1 MMKTETMDP
10 TLVEES
16 QGAKQETLSVNTSL
30 NSLQD
35 RSAAVLVI
43 LSFVSLFI
51 SYVTSI
57 FVARSLGPVGFESY
71 AVAIATLTLLSTL
84 SESGAG
90 KAAIQILPVYQ
101 ASSKWQFMSGFWR
114 FSIKLVLLVSCS
126 MGLLVLLGDISQQR
140 DTEDHAILIAA
151 LFLPAAALSSV
162 FIDFLMAI
170 RAPILGATIARLV
183 IPATTLILMILGMR
197 FMGSFT
203 APDAVACFGIGSVLG
218 VVLAGLAYQKRSS
231 AELVDASPELDRPYW
246 LRECLTFLTLATL
259 ASWIFRSSVIALD
272 LLSLPPEDVASFAAA
287 AETGGLILLLSKST
301 DKYFQPYLAV
311 FIERHAW
318 SEGNAMRKRRL
329 IWVGATCTVFLC
341 IILVAGKSILRLYGS
356 SFVSGYPALVLIATG
371 CCFWSM
377 FSLAPAYL
385 KFSGLNRLVLI
396 VTASGALAMITLTLI
411 LGYWWGTMGAG
422 IAFCVVLTSTS
433 LTFLGLARKH
443 YLKQMR
449 ESAGVGSTSTV

>member
-1 MMKTETMDP
+1 MAGKVTIKEASPPNAGTPIMMKTETMDP

-101 ASSKWQFMSGFWR
+101 ASCKWQFMSGFWR
-114 FSIKLVLLVSCS
+114 FSIKLVLLVSCT

-183 IPATTLILMILGMR
+183 IPATTLILMILG
-197 FMGSFT
+197 
-203 APDAVACFGIGSVLG
+203 I
-218 VVLAGLAYQKRSS
+218 
-231 AELVDASPELDRPYW
+231 
-246 LRECLTFLTLATL
+246 
-259 ASWIFRSSVIALD
+259 
-272 LLSLPPEDVASFAAA
+272 
-287 AETGGLILLLSKST
+287 
-301 DKYFQPYLAV
+301 
-311 FIERHAW
+311 
-318 SEGNAMRKRRL
+318 
-329 IWVGATCTVFLC
+329 
-341 IILVAGKSILRLYGS
+341 
-356 SFVSGYPALVLIATG
+356 
-371 CCFWSM
+371 
-377 FSLAPAYL
+377 
-385 KFSGLNRLVLI
+385 
-396 VTASGALAMITLTLI
+396 ASG
-411 LGYWWGTMGAG
+411 
-422 IAFCVVLTSTS
+422 
-433 LTFLGLARKH
+433 
-443 YLKQMR
+443 
-449 ESAGVGSTSTV
+449 

>member
-1 MMKTETMDP
+1 M
-10 TLVEES
+10 
-16 QGAKQETLSVNTSL
+16 NTSE

-43 LSFVSLFI
+43 LSFVSLLI

-57 FVARSLGPVGFESY
+57 FVARSLGPAGFESY
-71 AVAIATLTLLSTL
+71 VVAIATLTLLSTL

-90 KAAIQILPVYQ
+90 KAAIQILPVFQ
-101 ASSKWQFMSGFWR
+101 ASAKWHLISGFRR
-114 FSIKLVLLVSCS
+114 FSIQLVLMVSCVI
-126 MGLLVLLGDISQQR
+126 GLLVLLGDISQQR
-140 DTEDHAILIAA
+140 PTEDHAILIAA

-183 IPATTLILMILGMR
+183 IPSTTLILMMLGMH
-197 FMGSFT
+197 FIESFT
-203 APDAVACFGIGSVLG
+203 APWAVACFGLGSVLG
-218 VVLAGLAYQKRSS
+218 VALAGLAYRKRSS
-231 AELVDASPELDRPYW
+231 LELLDAKPEVDRAYW
-246 LRECLTFLTLATL
+246 LRECLTYLAL
-259 ASWIFRSSVIALD
+259 AAFASWIFRSSVIALD
-272 LLSLPPEDVASFAAA
+272 LLSLTPVDTANFAAA

-318 SEGNAMRKRRL
+318 SEGIAMRKRRL
-329 IWVGATCTVFLC
+329 IWVGATCAVFMVT
-341 IILVAGKSILRLYGS
+341 ILLAGKTILRLYGN
-356 SFVSGYPALVLIATG
+356 SFVSGYPALVLIAAG

-396 VTASGALAMITLTLI
+396 VTATAALAMITLTLL
-411 LGYWWGTMGAG
+411 LGYWWGTTGAG
-422 IAFCVVLTSTS
+422 LAFFLILTCTS
-433 LTFLGLARKH
+433 FTFLWLARQH
-443 YLKQMR
+443 FLKQMPQP
-449 ESAGVGSTSTV
+449 ANQLDA